1 MSKIEAGRMRLAI
14 ETLRLDEIVHEAMR
28 VTSLKSSEKGLNVQ
42 SEVPPG
48 FCIQCDRRAL
58 KQIVL
63 NLLSNAVKF
72 TQDGGRVVVRARISR
87 RSAMVL
93 IEDSGIGISR
103 EALKRLGRP
112 FEQVESQFTK
122 TFQGSGLGLAIAR
135 SLAELHHGAMK
146 IRSVEGMGTTVIL
159 RFPLAPAFATEAAA

>member
-1 MSKIEAGRMRLAI
+1 MRLTI
-14 ETLRLDEIVHEAMR
+14 EPLRLDEIVTEAMR
-28 VTSLKSSEKGLNVQ
+28 VTSLKSGEKHLSVQ

-48 FCIQCDRRAL
+48 FGVQCDRRAL
-58 KQIVL
+58 KQIML

-72 TQDGGRVVVRARISR
+72 TEDGGRVVVRAKKTRN
-87 RSAMVL
+87 SALIL

-103 EALKRLGRP
+103 DALRRLGRP

-122 TFQGSGLGLAIAR
+122 SYKGSGLGLAIAK

-146 IRSVEGMGTTVIL
+146 IRSVEGMGTTVIVRL
-159 RFPLAPAFATEAAA
+159 PAAPAFAANAAA